1 RQLQDT
7 LMGFEHTT
15 GQVETIGENKTSQ
28 HLKDAINDKKK
39 IIITTLQKFP
49 VIYDEVDN
57 VAGRNF
63 AVIVDEAHYSQTG
76 SSAQKL
82 KQALADKEA
91 SLKEYQE
98 IEEQIEDESLDEQDE
113 LVQILISQ
121 GQHNNLSFF
130 AFIATPK
137 EKTIEIF
144 GTKQK
149 DGSYRPFHI
158 YSMQQAIEEE
168 FILDVLQ
175 NYMTY
180 KTSYRDAKEI
190 EENPELPKSEKVR
203 TIDRKQTFHP
213 SVIRQQK

>member
-1 RQLQDT
+1 SV
-7 LMGFEHTT
+7 MFEHTT
-15 GQVETIGENKTSQ
+15 RQVESIQENKTSK
-28 HLKDAINDKKK
+28 HLKDAINDQKK
-39 IIITTLQKFP
+39 IIITTPQKFP
-49 VIYDEVDN
+49 VIYDEIDSVS
-57 VAGRNF
+57 GRNF
-63 AVIVDEAHYSQTG
+63 AVIVDEAHSSQTG

-82 KQALADKEA
+82 KQALADKEV

-113 LVQILISQ
+113 LVQTLISQ

-130 AFIATPK
+130 AFTATPK
-137 EKTIEIF
+137 EKTIEMF

-158 YSMQQAIEEE
+158 YSMRQAIEEE

-180 KTSYRDAKEI
+180 KTSYRIAKEI
-190 EENPELPKSEKVR
+190 EGNPELPKTE
-203 TIDRKQTFHP
+203 
-213 SVIRQQK
+213 